1 MVNLILKNGLKA
13 YQEKRYEDALKY
25 FTKLEDDEKK
35 NYYLGLTY
43 ARLNDYDS
51 AIFHLKNYL
60 KKETDYQFMI
70 QVMMVLGYIYAQKE
84 DYGKSK
90 LYFEKALQLDFNN
103 SRAYAAL
110 GYIYYKM
117 HNFNEAIKALRKA
130 IEIDEKNA
138 TAHNSLGYIYAD
150 LNMQLEEAIKECEI
164 ALQLSPEYPAYL
176 DSMGWAYYKKGD
188 IKKAKEYLAK
198 AMELMPDNKEIRE
211 HFRNVVIKEIAR
223 KKEKID

>member
-1 MVNLILKNGLKA
+1 MGNLILKNGLKA
-13 YQEKRYEDALKY
+13 YQEKRYRDALKY
-25 FTKLEDDEKK
+25 FNKLEDDEKK

-43 ARLNDYDS
+43 VRLNDYDS

-84 DYGKSK
+84 DYVKSK
-90 LYFEKALQLDFNN
+90 MYFTRSLQLDFNN
-103 SRAYAAL
+103 SKAYAAL

-117 HNFNEAIKALRKA
+117 RNFHEAIKSLKKA
-130 IEIDEKNA
+130 IEIDERNA

-150 LNMQLEEAIKECEI
+150 ISMKLEEAVKECEI
-164 ALQLSPEYPAYL
+164 ALKLSPNYPAYL
-176 DSMGWAYYKKGD
+176 DSIGWVYYKKGNL
-188 IKKAKEYLAK
+188 KKAKEYLSK
-198 AMELMPDNKEIRE
+198 ALDMMPDNKEIRE
-211 HFRNVVIKEIAR
+211 HFRNVIIKELTK